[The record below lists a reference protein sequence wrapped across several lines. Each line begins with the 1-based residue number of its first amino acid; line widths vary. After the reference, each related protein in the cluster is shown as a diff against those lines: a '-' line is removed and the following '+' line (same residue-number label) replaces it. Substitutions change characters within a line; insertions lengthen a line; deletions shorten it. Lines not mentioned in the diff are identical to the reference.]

1 LPQSDTGALRNAG
14 TMRSRDTQAAPG
26 GETALQ
32 LAKVGAGGTASAE
45 SAPPCVDTGLVG
57 LVMLAHFHNIAADAD
72 QLAHDFREPG
82 QVFGVPQILLA
93 AKQLGLKAK
102 QVATQTARLAQTP
115 LPALAIEKDGSF
127 VILARVDEQKV
138 LIQDPRAE
146 RPQVLSLAEFEAR
159 WSGELILFTSRASLA
174 GELARFDFSWFIP
187 AVVKYR
193 KLLGEVLLVS
203 FVLQLFALVSRRC
216 SSRW

>member
-1 LPQSDTGALRNAG
+1 LASRRGRSPRDVSRLP
-14 TMRSRDTQAAPG
+14 
-26 GETALQ
+26 
-32 LAKVGAGGTASAE
+32 
-45 SAPPCVDTGLVG
+45 
-57 LVMLAHFHNIAADAD
+57 
-72 QLAHDFREPG
+72 
-82 QVFGVPQILLA
+82 
-93 AKQLGLKAK
+93 
-102 QVATQTARLAQTP
+102 QTP

-174 GELARFDFSWFIP
+174 GELAKFDFTWFIP

-203 FVLQLFALVSRRC
+203 FVLQLFAWSRRC